1 MTVPFLLSCYV
12 PVLSTR
18 SSFIT
23 FILVLAIGF
32 ILKNLFLLGVF
43 ILINAGFS
51 YSMCMD
57 NSWDT
62 LSVSV
67 LSQNCPET
75 FYEPEHSAYL
85 AVELCLAYLYKAFQ
99 STNAIS
105 LDNSLEDLISSI
117 FVTAKSIVNCF
128 QPKAS
133 KMYQTM
139 SNYVFCALVMQKQLV
154 SAALAF
160 LLIGYKGIREVPT
173 DFCFSKLDEYFK
185 YTSLLLIRFID
196 GEHFD
201 NLIWQ
206 ILFN

>member
-1 MTVPFLLSCYV
+1 MGY
-12 PVLSTR
+12 
-18 SSFIT
+18 SFSVCSIT
-23 FILVLAIGF
+23 
-32 ILKNLFLLGVF
+32 
-43 ILINAGFS
+43 
-51 YSMCMD
+51 
-57 NSWDT
+57 
-62 LSVSV
+62 
-67 LSQNCPET
+67 
-75 FYEPEHSAYL
+75 EHSAYL
-85 AVELCLAYLYKAFQ
+85 VELCLAYLYKVFQ

-128 QPKAS
+128 QPK
-133 KMYQTM
+133 
-139 SNYVFCALVMQKQLV
+139 MQKQLV

>member
-1 MTVPFLLSCYV
+1 
-12 PVLSTR
+12 
-18 SSFIT
+18 
-23 FILVLAIGF
+23 
-32 ILKNLFLLGVF
+32 
-43 ILINAGFS
+43 
-51 YSMCMD
+51 MCMD

-139 SNYVFCALVMQKQLV
+139 NAEATSICGISV
-154 SAALAF
+154 S
-160 LLIGYKGIREVPT
+160 
-173 DFCFSKLDEYFK
+173 
-185 YTSLLLIRFID
+185 
-196 GEHFD
+196 
-201 NLIWQ
+201 
-206 ILFN
+206 FNWLQGNQRSPN